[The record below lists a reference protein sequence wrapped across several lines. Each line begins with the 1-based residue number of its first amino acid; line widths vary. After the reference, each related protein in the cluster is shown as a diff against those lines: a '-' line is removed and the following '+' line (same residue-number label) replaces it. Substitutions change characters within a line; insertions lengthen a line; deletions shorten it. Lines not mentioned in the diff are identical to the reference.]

1 MFRHKFPK
9 FLTRLAVALRHGQL
23 VNSFCGNETV
33 MRMIG
38 VVLWSDPLAGKAV
51 FWCEDQGDLAY
62 FDGLN
67 EDTDIKKAFAAGDMV
82 SFDVRRDREFRRLRR
97 AVRKHGAGRHL
108 RRLPGA
114 GGVAQRMR
122 APSHRIDGV

>member
-1 MFRHKFPK
+1 
-9 FLTRLAVALRHGQL
+9 
-23 VNSFCGNETV
+23 

-82 SFDVRRDREFRRLRR
+82 AFDVRRDRNYRLAWNAELVEQRACVDLQDRLRR
-97 AVRKHGAGRHL
+97 TARESRAGTDCKIVPFRHPAAKPAPMLAKRKA
-108 RRLPGA
+108 
-114 GGVAQRMR
+114 
-122 APSHRIDGV
+122 